1 MVGKRRK
8 SVTFHLG
15 FKDYDN
21 NDDVKNEAMKHPQIH
36 GLTEE
41 YALRSA
47 TGNNYHLSTLTE
59 YIPFKSPV
67 KEYLADCDVY
77 NIRVG
82 LLKMGV
88 TCLF

>member
-1 MVGKRRK
+1 
-8 SVTFHLG
+8 
-15 FKDYDN
+15 
-21 NDDVKNEAMKHPQIH
+21 MKHPQIH

-41 YALRSA
+41 YARRSA

-67 KEYLADCDVY
+67 KEYLADCDVLQPM
-77 NIRVG
+77 RRFV
-82 LLKMGV
+82 KMGV